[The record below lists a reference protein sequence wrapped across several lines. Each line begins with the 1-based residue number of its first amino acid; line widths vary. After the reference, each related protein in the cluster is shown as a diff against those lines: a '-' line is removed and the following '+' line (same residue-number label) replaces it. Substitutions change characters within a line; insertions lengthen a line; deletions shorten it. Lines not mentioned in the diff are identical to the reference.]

1 MKLTEKISVISSVSI
16 SKKSSPG
23 WKQALPDQK
32 NNSTSTM
39 LTEIKICCYL
49 SMQTYF
55 SKFVLT
61 CGPSIHIKLR
71 NFYVI
76 SGALKCKAPKN
87 CYILYSVIIPSL
99 RIFLFKMQA
108 TMLKHDI

>member
-32 NNSTSTM
+32 NNSASTM

-61 CGPSIHIKLR
+61 CGPSIHIK
-71 NFYVI
+71 F
-76 SGALKCKAPKN
+76 KE
-87 CYILYSVIIPSL
+87 
-99 RIFLFKMQA
+99 FLSDKWCLKMQSS
-108 TMLKHDI
+108 